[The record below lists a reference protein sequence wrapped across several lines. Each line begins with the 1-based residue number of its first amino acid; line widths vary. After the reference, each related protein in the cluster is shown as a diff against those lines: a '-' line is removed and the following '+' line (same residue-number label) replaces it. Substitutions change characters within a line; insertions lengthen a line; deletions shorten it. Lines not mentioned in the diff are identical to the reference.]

1 MTFGFVVHPLTRFQR
16 DLLGIRT
23 ADSRLYFRGRTRREP
38 ARVIARLR
46 LDDALDGSVEGVLV
60 SIPQLP
66 EELLGDQEAGVAAVS
81 GAVALC
87 AREGADVVGLGA
99 VTAVIG
105 GQGKAVAR
113 SATVPVSTG
122 NGFTAL
128 AAVETYAGLRRLGV
142 KHPTVGL
149 LGPPGPVAT
158 GILRGLV
165 ARGAHVRVVSPQPPG
180 PLRTLASHVTE
191 AGPGRVSFIDDARE
205 ALGPGEVLVAASS
218 TGGRMR
224 LSEIPSGSIV
234 IDVAAPQ
241 DIQHD
246 CAARDDVL
254 LLDGEYVRLPRPL
267 RGGLWRRIYTL
278 VTGQGRSV
286 FACFAE
292 PMLMALAE
300 DTALCSVGR
309 DVPLER
315 MRALSR
321 LAARHGFW
329 IDRLHERGR
338 PVSAARMRRFSDA
351 G

>member
-1 MTFGFVVHPLTRFQR
+1 MTFGFIVHPLTRFQR
-16 DLLGIRT
+16 DLLSIRT
-23 ADSRLYFRGRTRREP
+23 ADVPLYVRGQTRRTP
-38 ARVIARLR
+38 ARVIARLQ
-46 LDDALDGSVEGVLV
+46 LTDPHAGAVDGVLV

-66 EELLGDQEAGVAAVS
+66 DELLGDQEAGVAAVS
-81 GAVALC
+81 DAVALC
-87 AREGADVVGLGA
+87 AAEGAGVVGLGA
-99 VTAVIG
+99 VAAVIG

-113 SATVPVSTG
+113 EATVPVSTG

-128 AAVETYAGLRRLGV
+128 AALETYAGLRRVGV

-165 ARGAHVRVVSPQPPG
+165 ARGEHVRVVAAQPPN
-180 PLRTLASHVTE
+180 PLRKLAARLTE
-191 AGPGRVSFIDDARE
+191 AGPGAVSFIDDVRE
-205 ALGPGEVLVAASS
+205 TLGPGSVLVAASS
-218 TGGRMR
+218 TGGRLR

-234 IDVAAPQ
+234 IDVAEPQ
-241 DIQHD
+241 DVKHN
-246 CAARDDVL
+246 CGPRSDVL

-292 PMLMALAE
+292 PMLMALAQ

-315 MRALSR
+315 MRALAA
-321 LAARHGFW
+321 LAAEHGFW
-329 IDRLHERGR
+329 VDRLHERGR
-338 PVSAARMRRFSDA
+338 PVSPARIRRFSA
-351 G
+351 SG